1 MGTAINGKKIE
12 NVYIA
17 GNPISGFV
25 KNGEIIYKKNV
36 IEDTTPP
43 IYTTLGI
50 FNRVVAGQSNKYATF
65 GNRIRLFISFPEM
78 LAINPKVDIYGE
90 NGVTTTKELEYSE
103 AAKFYFVEFDTTE
116 ELKLPQGKISY
127 KVYGYEDIAGNVGK
141 DLTEKDTTDIRY
153 PEVIYD
159 SVAPKYIKLGIARN
173 KNTTDLR
180 EQEHAKV
187 GDSVRVLISFP
198 ESLAVEPKVKMFD
211 KEYDVTYRPD
221 SSNVNANIYYY
232 MADIEITEDMPEGEI
247 TFEIYGYE
255 DMAGNVGERLAN
267 QNINNELYTKVIID
281 NTAPKATVTFS
292 NKNGAELTNQDV
304 LATLTAD
311 EAIQNIEGWTRI
323 DDRTFTKIYS
333 VNGKYSV
340 EIADLTGNTSV
351 IRYEVKRIDKTAP
364 EATVTFSNDNGATM
378 TNQDVTVTLKA
389 NETIRDIEGWTRV
402 NDRTFTKVYSENG
415 KYSVE
420 IIDKVGNT
428 STIKFEVKTN
438 FFI

>member
-1 MGTAINGKKIE
+1 
-12 NVYIA
+12 
-17 GNPISGFV
+17 
-25 KNGEIIYKKNV
+25 
-36 IEDTTPP
+36 
-43 IYTTLGI
+43 
-50 FNRVVAGQSNKYATF
+50 
-65 GNRIRLFISFPEM
+65 
-78 LAINPKVDIYGE
+78 
-90 NGVTTTKELEYSE
+90 
-103 AAKFYFVEFDTTE
+103 
-116 ELKLPQGKISY
+116 
-127 KVYGYEDIAGNVGK
+127 
-141 DLTEKDTTDIRY
+141 
-153 PEVIYD
+153 
-159 SVAPKYIKLGIARN
+159 
-173 KNTTDLR
+173 
-180 EQEHAKV
+180 
-187 GDSVRVLISFP
+187 
-198 ESLAVEPKVKMFD
+198 MFD

-351 IRYEVKRIDKTAP
+351 IRLSLIH
-364 EATVTFSNDNGATM
+364 
-378 TNQDVTVTLKA
+378 
-389 NETIRDIEGWTRV
+389 I
-402 NDRTFTKVYSENG
+402 
-415 KYSVE
+415 
-420 IIDKVGNT
+420 
-428 STIKFEVKTN
+428 
-438 FFI
+438 